1 MSYWIKL
8 GKLVIHMKYRYKIS
22 KIKLQKTLITTLII
36 CIIFGGMQTPLTN
49 TAYISKA
56 SSDYGEWN
64 TSIKINKS
72 NNLSCSLYLGETPD
86 ASDGQDLYDA
96 PIPPPSPNLPY
107 IWAWFDTSLD
117 PPFNKLLQEYK
128 KYPDKHK
135 VWNLSVEW
143 KPEAGNESS
152 TNIDISWDPSIL
164 AKSEYESIV
173 LQDGDII
180 VSDMLTENSYTFNS
194 LGNIPHSF
202 KIVCQSD
209 TSDVTTDSNEIS
221 PLPLFFAA
229 IVVIILVLIFFYL
242 KKTKT

>member
-1 MSYWIKL
+1 M
-8 GKLVIHMKYRYKIS
+8 IHMIYRYKIGNL
-22 KIKLQKTLITTLII
+22 KLQKTLISTLII

-49 TAYISKA
+49 TVHISKA
-56 SSDYGEWN
+56 SSDYEGWN
-64 TSIKINKS
+64 ATIKIIIS
-72 NNLSCSLYLGETPD
+72 NNLSCSLYLSETPD
-86 ASDGQDLYDA
+86 ASDGQDPYDA

-128 KYPDKHK
+128 KYPDTHK

-164 AKSEYESIV
+164 AKSGYESIV
-173 LQDGDII
+173 LKDGDIK

-202 KIVCQSD
+202 KIVYQSD
-209 TSDVTTDSNEIS
+209 TSDVTKDRNEIS
-221 PLPLFFAA
+221 PLLLFFVA
-229 IVVIILVLIFFYL
+229 IVVIIIVLIFFFL